1 MGKGMTI
8 KNRILVLGIGV
19 FLASALLMGLLAYRS
34 QVGQLRESLKD
45 LAKNESRLFHTIL
58 AGDAEGLTRAH
69 IGLTRH
75 GELLRYFG
83 ERKREELMAAARSIF
98 FDMKS
103 RNNIT
108 HMYFIDP
115 DGTVFLRVHKPEQY
129 GDRLQRATF
138 LKARETGKV
147 ASGIEMGKN
156 FFSLRTVHPIP
167 FQGTGIAY
175 LEVAE
180 EIDHVFSQMKE
191 ITGNNVS
198 LLLTEEFLQKAGAE
212 VDKEEVGKF
221 TVLESTGKEEFLAL
235 ARANLE
241 TLEKGLGEP
250 VVAIV
255 DLAGK
260 KFVIGV
266 SPVEDAAGNL
276 VGVLFSEKEVTPL
289 FAALWQGIFTTV
301 LIFAGIF
308 LGSAL
313 ILFLSL
319 RRGLKLFDQLNAH
332 MLQVTTSWDLTGRL
346 TVETGDEIA
355 ELGNNFNTMTAKLEE
370 VVGRVG
376 LSSRELAQIAGDIR
390 GASRQVVGS
399 AEQQA
404 ENVTST
410 VSAVTEISASVQ
422 EVGSNV
428 DSLSSSAEQTSSSI
442 TEMAVGIEESAANI
456 DQLASAVEEVSS
468 SIAEMTAALKEIGN
482 NVSDLLEASNMTASS
497 VVQMDATIRQVEKN
511 AADSATLAARVREDA
526 ERGKASSDATIAG
539 IGVISESTGITA
551 GVVDNLSSRVKNIG
565 GILSVID
572 DVTEQTSLLALNA
585 AIIAAQAGESGKGF
599 AVVADEIKQ
608 LADRTRNSTREIA
621 SVIEGIQAETRLAV
635 DAIGKSEKAVK
646 EGEALSLQSG
656 QVLEKI
662 VGIVENSAAQADEI
676 ARAMVEQAVGS
687 QMIRKAMEKVSDLVI
702 RIDRSNREQEKA
714 GDQIVR
720 AVERMRDLNGQVRS
734 SARGQ
739 TVAGRQIAQATENVA
754 EMIRHIKRA
763 CDEQETGSRQIMQA
777 VENIRLSTERN
788 LEAVRILDGSLDR
801 LTGQADGLHDEI
813 GRFKTRGSGRSGLT
827 ESPSPLGAQEGRSR
841 GSEPP
846 NDK

>member
-1 MGKGMTI
+1 MTI
-8 KNRILVLGIGV
+8 KNRILVLGIGA
-19 FLASALLMGLLAYRS
+19 FLASVLLMGLLAYRS

-58 AGDAEGLTRAH
+58 AGDAEGLARAH

-75 GELLRYFG
+75 DELLRLFG
-83 ERKREELMAAARSIF
+83 ERKKEDLMAAARPMF
-98 FDMKS
+98 ADMKS

-115 DGTVFLRVHKPEQY
+115 DGTVFLRVHKPEQH

-138 LKARETGKV
+138 LKAKETGKV

-156 FFSLRTVHPIP
+156 FFSLRTVHPIS
-167 FQGTGIAY
+167 FQGTGLAY

-191 ITGNNVS
+191 ITGNDVS
-198 LLLTEEFLQKAGAE
+198 LLLTEEFRQKAGAE
-212 VDKEEVGKF
+212 VNKEKVGKF
-221 TVLESTGKEEFLAL
+221 TVLESTGKEESLAL
-235 ARANLE
+235 AQANFEILE
-241 TLEKGLGEP
+241 EGLREP

-255 DLAGK
+255 DLDEK
-260 KFVIGV
+260 KYVIGV
-266 SPVEDAAGNL
+266 SPVEDASGHL
-276 VGVLFSEKEVTPL
+276 VGVLFSEREVTPL
-289 FAALWQGIFTTV
+289 FAALWGGIYVTV
-301 LIFAGIF
+301 LTFAGIF
-308 LGSAL
+308 IGAAL
-313 ILFLSL
+313 LFFFSL
-319 RRGLKLFDQLNAH
+319 RRSVNLFGDVKAH
-332 MLQVTTSWDLTGRL
+332 MLEVTTSWDLTHRL
-346 TVETGDEIA
+346 TVETVDEVG
-355 ELGNNFNTMTAKLEE
+355 ELGNNFNAMTAKLEE

-390 GASRQVVGS
+390 GASRQVVDS

-404 ENVTST
+404 ENVNST

-422 EVGSNV
+422 EVASNV

-442 TEMAVGIEESAANI
+442 TEMAAGIEESAENV
-456 DQLASAVEEVSS
+456 DQLATAVEEVSS
-468 SIAEMTAALKEIGN
+468 SITEMTAALKEIGE
-482 NVSDLLEASNMTASS
+482 NVSALLEASNVTASS
-497 VVQMDATIRQVEKN
+497 VVQMDATIRQVEKS

-526 ERGKASSDATIAG
+526 EKGKAASDATIAG
-539 IGVISESTGITA
+539 IGVISDSTGITA
-551 GVVDNLSSRVKNIG
+551 GVVANLSSRVKNIG

-599 AVVADEIKQ
+599 AVVSDEIKQ

-621 SVIEGIQAETRLAV
+621 SAIEGIQEETRLAV
-635 DAIGKSEKAVK
+635 DAIGKAEKAVR
-646 EGEALSLQSG
+646 EGETLSQQSG
-656 QVLEKI
+656 EALEKI
-662 VGIVENSAAQADEI
+662 VGIVDSSAAQADEI

-687 QMIRKAMEKVSDLVI
+687 QMIRKAMEKVSDLVS
-702 RIDRSNREQEKA
+702 RIVRSNREQEKA

-720 AVERMRDLNGQVRS
+720 SVEKMRDLNGQVRS

-739 TVAGRQIAQATENVA
+739 TLAGRQIAQATENVT
-754 EMIRHIKRA
+754 EMIRHIQRA

-788 LEAVRILDGSLDR
+788 LEAVHILDGSLDR
-801 LTGQADGLHDEI
+801 LTGQVDGLHGEI
-813 GRFKTRGSGRSGLT
+813 GRFKTQDNRAGIS
-827 ESPSPLGAQEGRSR
+827 ESALLPGAEKGQG
-841 GSEPP
+841 
-846 NDK
+846 